1 MKTLIPLAT
10 LVFVFTSCTSV
21 LYQEGQQE
29 GKEAVENYED
39 ARMKYDPEKMTSEIK
54 AKLIG
59 KWQLISIEVEKE
71 TVNAQ
76 TTNPKSESGETAPS
90 SDTNLQTPTT
100 LESSQ
105 LDPEERM
112 SEQDPVQL
120 PPITVQ
126 AREDN
131 QKIAAAKMALVAA
144 NRKNLT
150 LEFYEERTSY
160 YYRGSNR
167 GRKVTGQCK
176 IIAPRVGDVPLPFI
190 RFRRR
195 TGPKMLE
202 FLFSSEPARLMTARS
217 KQAFAENTQRMEGK
231 NYVNTSRPIWGDK
244 HENVRRLGG
253 RGSEKAAPNGVS
265 YMPISALGI
274 EVTSDRL
281 YIILAGDMEL
291 TPNGWTRTGGLRCA
305 FKRIE

>member
-1 MKTLIPLAT
+1 MKMLISLAI

-21 LYQEGQQE
+21 LYQEEQRE
-29 GKEAVENYED
+29 GKEAIENYED
-39 ARMKYDPEKMTSEIK
+39 TRLKYDPEKMTSEIK
-54 AKLIG
+54 AQLIG
-59 KWQLISIEVEKE
+59 KWQLIGIEIENE

-76 TTNPKSESGETAPS
+76 ATNPKSESGEAAPS
-90 SDTNLQTPTT
+90 SDTTAQTPTA
-100 LESSQ
+100 LESPQ
-105 LDPEERM
+105 PDTEERT
-112 SEQDPVQL
+112 SEQEPVQL
-120 PPITVQ
+120 PPITIQ
-126 AREDN
+126 EHKDN

-202 FLFSSEPARLMTARS
+202 FLFTSEPARLMTARS
-217 KQAFAENTQRMEGK
+217 KQAFAENTQRLEGK
-231 NYVNTSRPIWGDK
+231 NYVNTSRPIWGDE

-253 RGSEKAAPNGVS
+253 RGSEKAAPKGVS

-281 YIILAGDMEL
+281 CIILEGDMEL
-291 TPNGWTRTGGLRCA
+291 TPNGWTRTGGLRCV

>member
-1 MKTLIPLAT
+1 MKMLTPLAI
-10 LVFVFTSCTSV
+10 LVFVFTSCNSA

-29 GKEAVENYED
+29 GKEAIENYED

-54 AKLIG
+54 AQLIG
-59 KWQLISIEVEKE
+59 KWQLIGIEIENE

-76 TTNPKSESGETAPS
+76 KTNSKSESGEAAPS
-90 SDTNLQTPTT
+90 SETIAQTPTA
-100 LESSQ
+100 LESPQ
-105 LDPEERM
+105 PDTEERT

-126 AREDN
+126 ERKDN

-144 NRKNLT
+144 NRKNLM

-202 FLFSSEPARLMTARS
+202 FLFTSEPARLMTARS

-253 RGSEKAAPNGVS
+253 RGSEKAAPKGVS

-281 YIILAGDMEL
+281 YIILEGDMEL
-291 TPNGWTRTGGLRCA
+291 TPNGWTRTGGLRCV

>member
-1 MKTLIPLAT
+1 MKMLTPFAI

-29 GKEAVENYED
+29 GKDAIENYED

-54 AKLIG
+54 AQLIG
-59 KWQLISIEVEKE
+59 KWQLIGIEIENE

-76 TTNPKSESGETAPS
+76 RTDPKSESGETAPS
-90 SDTNLQTPTT
+90 SDTNVQTPTT
-100 LESSQ
+100 LESSRF
-105 LDPEERM
+105 DTEERT

-120 PPITVQ
+120 PPITVEEH
-126 AREDN
+126 EDN
-131 QKIAAAKMALVAA
+131 QKIAAAKTALVAA

-231 NYVNTSRPIWGDK
+231 NYVNTTRPIWGDK

-253 RGSEKAAPNGVS
+253 RGSEKAAPKGVS

-274 EVTSDRL
+274 EVTRDRL
-281 YIILAGDMEL
+281 YIILEGDMEL
-291 TPNGWTRTGGLRCA
+291 TPNGWTRTGGLRCV